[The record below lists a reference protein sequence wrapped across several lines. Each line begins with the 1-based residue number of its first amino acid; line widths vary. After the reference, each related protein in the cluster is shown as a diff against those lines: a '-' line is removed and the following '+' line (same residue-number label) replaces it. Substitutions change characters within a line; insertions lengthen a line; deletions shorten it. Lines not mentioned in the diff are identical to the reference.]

1 MTDWEVYSTDLP
13 NVPIKDIEINTEE
26 KTITAGT
33 YGRGVWQSPIEV
45 IKANNDISL
54 VDILSNNSVQCSGI
68 TPKILV
74 KNNGLNIINTV
85 TVNYSI
91 DNEDFNFQY
100 NGSIPSGQN
109 KEISLH
115 SNNSLD
121 FGIHALNIIISIDN
135 DAFAENNS
143 ASVNFTVNNSSTGQ
157 YVNTFGD
164 VNEDEWLIQTIG
176 KDIDLWQKGKP
187 TTTKFNS
194 IIESGYVTNLTENYT
209 DETVSYLISPCYN
222 LTQLENPVL
231 KFDMVFDI
239 EKDWDVL
246 YMEYT
251 VDNGKTWEILGTA
264 SDPNWYNSSFID
276 PQRPITVGKQWT
288 GTDAVLKEYS
298 FNLSSF
304 SDESNIIFR
313 FVFAT
318 DQAENGEGASIDNFT
333 IAASAIL
340 AVDDVIKNSLVVF
353 PNPSNA
359 VFNIRRQSFEKMDIS
374 VFDITGKLIFKENNI
389 YSSYYSLNLSEVSK
403 GIYFLKIVD
412 GNKQIAKRL
421 IVY

>member
-1 MTDWEVYSTDLP
+1 M
-13 NVPIKDIEINTEE
+13 
-26 KTITAGT
+26 
-33 YGRGVWQSPIEV
+33 
-45 IKANNDISL
+45 
-54 VDILSNNSVQCSGI
+54 
-68 TPKILV
+68 
-74 KNNGLNIINTV
+74 
-85 TVNYSI
+85 
-91 DNEDFNFQY
+91 
-100 NGSIPSGQN
+100 
-109 KEISLH
+109 H

-121 FGIHALNIIISIDN
+121 FGIHALNINISIDN
-135 DAFAENNS
+135 DTFAENNS

-288 GTDAVLKEYS
+288 GTDTALKEYS
-298 FNLSSF
+298 YDLAAHQN
-304 SDESNIIFR
+304 ESNIIFR

-318 DQAENGEGASIDNFT
+318 DQAANEEGAVIDNFT
-333 IAASAIL
+333 IDATAIL
-340 AVDDVIKNSLVVF
+340 AVNDFENTAFNVY
-353 PNPSNA
+353 PNPSNGNFKVEFTSVDLSDTEIQLFDLLGRK
-359 VFNIRRQSFEKMDIS
+359 VFK
-374 VFDITGKLIFKENNI
+374 KIFKNNQVSFDESLSLKHI
-389 YSSYYSLNLSEVSK
+389 SSGFYILQVKRGKSFSSK
-403 GIYFLKIVD
+403 KIRID
-412 GNKQIAKRL
+412 IK
-421 IVY
+421 